1 MTPTYVKEVDPTTL
15 RITRGAVRIEVKVAT
30 RGEARLV
37 SAYGWVPAAYTPR
50 PLREAWMR
58 ALLQR
63 LHLPKDTPKEEIDAL
78 VQALPT
84 VVSAAIG
91 RRVFVVK

>member
-1 MTPTYVKEVDPTTL
+1 MSLVLVKGVDPTTL
-15 RITRGAVRIEVKVAT
+15 RITRGAVRIEVKVAS
-30 RGEARLV
+30 RGGEWLV

-58 ALLQR
+58 ALLHR
-63 LHLPKDTPKEEIDAL
+63 LHLPRDTPKEEIDAL

-84 VVSAAIG
+84 VVSAALG